1 MKPSLIVM
9 NVPGPPVV
17 LVVTRRGG
25 SVGGGHVSVSAGV
38 GDRVS
43 EYAGDSRPPEHGTW
57 NVRKFLLH

>member
-43 EYAGDSRPPEHGTW
+43 EYAGDSRPPEQ
-57 NVRKFLLH
+57 